1 MEFKV
6 KNKDLNVLYTTLE
19 KISIK
24 KLSAN
29 RGKVRLLSK
38 IFNKNTEYVGDLK
51 EIFKTYLVLED
62 DSRPKLTEEG
72 HLIFINE
79 EEIDSFNRDVNEL
92 DNELVI
98 VNLTEDETKI
108 NNFLN
113 TLEDVDLDLN
123 TQEIKLL
130 DEVLEQIE
138 K

>member
-62 DSRPKLTEEG
+62 DGRPKLTEEG

-130 DEVLEQIE
+130 DEILEQIE

>member
-6 KNKDLNVLYTTLE
+6 KNKDLNILYTTLE

-62 DSRPKLTEEG
+62 DGRPKLTEEG
-72 HLIFINE
+72 QLIFINE

-92 DNELVI
+92 DNEVALI
-98 VNLTEDETKI
+98 NLTEDETRI
-108 NNFLN
+108 NNFLIA
-113 TLEDVDLDLN
+113 LEDVDLDLS

>member
-6 KNKDLNVLYTTLE
+6 KNKDLNILYTTLE

-62 DSRPKLTEEG
+62 DGRPKLTEEG

-79 EEIDSFNRDVNEL
+79 EEIDSFNKDVNEL

-98 VNLTEDETKI
+98 VNLTEDETRI

>member
-62 DSRPKLTEEG
+62 DGRPKLTEEG

>member
-6 KNKDLNVLYTTLE
+6 KNKDLNILYTTLE

-62 DSRPKLTEEG
+62 DGRPKLTEEG

-98 VNLTEDETKI
+98 VNLTEDETRI

>member
-6 KNKDLNVLYTTLE
+6 KNKDLNILYTTLE

-51 EIFKTYLVLED
+51 EIFKTYLVLEED
-62 DSRPKLTEEG
+62 GRPKLTEEG

-79 EEIDSFNRDVNEL
+79 EEIDSFNKDVNEL

-98 VNLTEDETKI
+98 VNLTEDETRI

>member
-6 KNKDLNVLYTTLE
+6 KNKDLNILYTTLE

-51 EIFKTYLVLED
+51 EIFKTYLVLEED
-62 DSRPKLTEEG
+62 GRPKLTEEG

>member
-6 KNKDLNVLYTTLE
+6 KNKDLNILYTTLE

-62 DSRPKLTEEG
+62 DGRPKLTEEG

-130 DEVLEQIE
+130 DEILEQIE

>member
-6 KNKDLNVLYTTLE
+6 KNKDLNILYTTLE

-62 DSRPKLTEEG
+62 DGRPKLTEEG

>member
-51 EIFKTYLVLED
+51 EIFKTYLVLEEGG
-62 DSRPKLTEEG
+62 RPKLTEEG

-79 EEIDSFNRDVNEL
+79 EEIDSFNKDVNEL

-113 TLEDVDLDLN
+113 ALEDVDLDLS

>member
-62 DSRPKLTEEG
+62 DGRPKLTEEG

-98 VNLTEDETKI
+98 VNLTEDETRI
-108 NNFLN
+108 NNFLIA
-113 TLEDVDLDLN
+113 LEDVDLDLS

>member
-6 KNKDLNVLYTTLE
+6 KNKDLNILYTTLE